1 MDLGRTLKLA
11 PTARDDVCI
20 EILGLLSIAT
30 FTTEPTASTSTSSA
44 DVRSSNVTSLASS
57 RACLHR

>member
-1 MDLGRTLKLA
+1 
-11 PTARDDVCI
+11 
-20 EILGLLSIAT
+20 LLSIAT

-57 RACLHR
+57 RACPHR